1 MAAPPGGTAVK
12 LYSYFRSS
20 AAYRVRIALHLK
32 GLPFDYV
39 PVHLLRAGG
48 EQFTAEFRMV
58 SPQAQ
63 VPVLEDDGA
72 ALTQSLAIIEYLDE
86 CHPAVPLLPREP
98 LQRARV
104 RALALTIACDIHPL
118 NNLRV
123 TRYLANR
130 FAIDEEGRTAWMRHW
145 IALGLD
151 GFEATLAAGGGAR
164 GRYCCGSTP
173 TLADCCLIP
182 QLFNARRVGLDTAAW
197 PRAAAIDAA
206 CQELDGF
213 RRAHPELQP
222 DFERA

>member
-1 MAAPPGGTAVK
+1 VK

-32 GLPFDYV
+32 GLAFEYV
-39 PVHLLRAGG
+39 PVHLLHSGG
-48 EQFTAEFRMV
+48 GQFGAEFRALN
-58 SPQAQ
+58 PQAQ

-72 ALTQSLAIIEYLDE
+72 VLTQSLAIIEYLDE

-98 LQRARV
+98 LERARV
-104 RALALTIACDIHPL
+104 RSFALTVACDIHPL

-123 TRYLANR
+123 TRYLAKR
-130 FAIDEEGRTAWMRHW
+130 FAIDEEGRSAWMRHW
-145 IALGLD
+145 ITLGLD
-151 GFEATLAAGGGAR
+151 AFEAALAAGGTR
-164 GRYCCGSTP
+164 GRYCCGAAP

-206 CQELDGF
+206 CQELEGF

-222 DFERA
+222 DYERA

>member
-1 MAAPPGGTAVK
+1 MR

-32 GLPFDYV
+32 GLDFEYV
-39 PVHLLRAGG
+39 AVHLLRGGG
-48 EQFTAEFRMV
+48 EQFGTAFQAL

-104 RALALTIACDIHPL
+104 RALALAVACDIHPL

-123 TRYLANR
+123 RRYLAER
-130 FAIDEEGRTAWMRHW
+130 LRVDEPARNAWIQHW
-145 IALGLD
+145 IRLGLD
-151 GFEATLAAGGGAR
+151 GIEAAIAAAPR
-164 GRYCCGSTP
+164 TAYCAGDAP

-182 QLFNARRVGLDTAAW
+182 QLFNARLAGLDTGAW
-197 PRAAAIDAA
+197 PNLARIDAA
-206 CQELDGF
+206 CQALEGF
-213 RRAHPELQP
+213 RRAHPALQP
-222 DFERA
+222 DSEGA